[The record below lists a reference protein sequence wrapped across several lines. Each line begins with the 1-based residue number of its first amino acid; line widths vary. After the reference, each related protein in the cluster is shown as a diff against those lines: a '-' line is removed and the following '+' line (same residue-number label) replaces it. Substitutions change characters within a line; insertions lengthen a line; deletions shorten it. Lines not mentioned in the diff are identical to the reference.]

1 MPPQHGAVLLAENE
15 GRFVAVSA
23 LEDRAE
29 VLLPLI
35 SRSECAPRAVRERD
49 GVHLRLASATSR
61 ALAIDRLELV
71 WVPHAPGDR
80 VVGPRDDQGFQV
92 LRDARLPTSIVRGE
106 ALEARLARKDEPLAP
121 PDAGAD
127 ELLPYFARQDAVL
140 GPSGPI
146 WIATPTEDLTLQ
158 LVTQASE
165 LTPNAR
171 AALEAELLTHEL
183 RSEDAGSRYYHD
195 DAREAIT
202 LWGVSW
208 TPRIRTAPRDARPW
222 LELRDGRIDQVLWAH
237 VARVPMASTR
247 RVRPTALHT
256 GPVERWTRGR
266 TRPGSLEWPELDVR
280 DDRLAALATGP
291 TLDLLE
297 EHDGRNSVIPPNQ
310 VLELVVPVPESA
322 PDTTWTLSVRV
333 GCDSQPPY
341 EPWGDA
347 APSTALFHDVT
358 RDAGIEFVH
367 LEGPDEQ
374 LDIRP
379 TMGPGAAWGDVDGDG
394 WNDLFLPQGGGRDGS
409 RVPTAKLYRN
419 RGEGTFEDVTARA
432 NLGVQG
438 RGMGAL
444 FLDVDGDG
452 DLDLFVANY
461 GANKL
466 YLNDG
471 AGRFTDVTLAAG
483 LPQDERWHAAVS
495 AADYDRDGDL
505 DLYVTSYLDYDPA
518 KMPPADELGRYQR
531 EDPLEML
538 PFAFPGER
546 KQLLRNDRIKSG
558 PTDASA
564 PRDPS
569 QPNAQALSFRFT
581 DVTDELHVA
590 DANGRGMQAIFWDFD
605 QDGDQDLYVAND
617 VSPNTF
623 YRNEGDGTWK
633 DISLATGL
641 DDPRGSMGLAV
652 GDVDGDGDE
661 DLFVTNWQLESNAL
675 YVNNLVTH
683 SSAKHRVATFRDQS
697 VQAGLAQLSVGV
709 TSWGSELADLDLDGD
724 LDLVYA
730 NGYTSPDYESTGIC
744 VGQPSHL
751 FLNDGTGK
759 FTPAFELA
767 GPDLAEPLPSRCLLA
782 CDYDQDGDLDLAI
795 TANNARARLLRNDAR
810 VRGKDGA
817 VTGLAANRH
826 WLGLRLRARGANRF
840 AIGAEVRVEAGG
852 RTLLRTLR
860 AGTSYL
866 GGNAPELHVGLGD
879 ASKVDGVRV
888 RWPDGKT
895 STHAVSSVDAFV
907 VLTEPE

>member
-1 MPPQHGAVLLAENE
+1 MSLLPVAFLALTLLLPEESHGPVLLVSTEN
-15 GRFVAVSA
+15 G
-23 LEDRAE
+23 LEPVTGLARDQ
-29 VLLPLI
+29 VVPIPLV
-35 SRSECAPRAVRERD
+35 SRSERVVRVARTPTGARLRVAAGSDRELAVHGLD
-49 GVHLRLASATSR
+49 
-61 ALAIDRLELV
+61 LV
-71 WVPHAPGDR
+71 WVPHRTDESVITSGAPEE
-80 VVGPRDDQGFQV
+80 PPWIATS
-92 LRDARLPTSIVRGE
+92 ARLPLDAGAALPSIARPDGVGVEFVRIELADRRPGERLLVFGVEGPGAWSPIRDPLVLDPLGENLVHVRPPARNGLCEWMPLDGWKSSTLVLQRKENGAIDHVELAIARAVARSDERAANLARATVGRLRSTERETRPGRSVSWPKLGGELDERRVLELEEARKALGTHDGAAITLRAGE
-106 ALEARLARKDEPLAP
+106 AL
-121 PDAGAD
+121 
-127 ELLPYFARQDAVL
+127 
-140 GPSGPI
+140 
-146 WIATPTEDLTLQ
+146 DL
-158 LVTQASE
+158 
-165 LTPNAR
+165 
-171 AALEAELLTHEL
+171 
-183 RSEDAGSRYYHD
+183 D
-195 DAREAIT
+195 
-202 LWGVSW
+202 
-208 TPRIRTAPRDARPW
+208 
-222 LELRDGRIDQVLWAH
+222 
-237 VARVPMASTR
+237 
-247 RVRPTALHT
+247 
-256 GPVERWTRGR
+256 
-266 TRPGSLEWPELDVR
+266 LDV
-280 DDRLAALATGP
+280 P
-291 TLDLLE
+291 TTTDA
-297 EHDGRNSVIPPNQ
+297 S
-310 VLELVVPVPESA
+310 
-322 PDTTWTLSVRV
+322 TTWTLLAHVL
-333 GCDSQPPY
+333 CDSLDAS
-341 EPWGDA
+341 EPRIAGPVKD
-347 APSTALFHDVT
+347 ALFRDVT

-394 WNDLFLPQGGGRDGS
+394 WNDLFLPQGGGREGS

-419 RGEGTFEDVTARA
+419 RGDGTFEDATARA

-444 FLDVDGDG
+444 FFDVDGDR
-452 DLDLFVANY
+452 DLDVFVANY

-471 AGRFTDVTLAAG
+471 TGRFTDVTLAAG
-483 LPQDERWHAAVS
+483 VPQDERWHAAVC

-623 YRNEGDGTWK
+623 FRNEGDGTFK

-652 GDVDGDGDE
+652 GDVDGDLDE

-675 YVNNLVTH
+675 YVNNLVSH

-709 TSWGSELADLDLDGD
+709 TSWGAELADLDLDGD

-767 GPDLAEPLPSRCLLA
+767 GPDLAEPLPSRSLLA

>member
-1 MPPQHGAVLLAENE
+1 MLPLLVLHASLLARVGDDSHAQHSEQHGAVVFAAGEHGFEPVTGLAREQAI
-15 GRFVAVSA
+15 V
-23 LEDRAE
+23 
-29 VLLPLI
+29 LPLV
-35 SRSECAPRAVRERD
+35 SRSEQVVRIARGAAGARLRIAAGSENELALHVLDLRWIRHGTDERLIAPDSTLSKPWIARE
-49 GVHLRLASATSR
+49 
-61 ALAIDRLELV
+61 
-71 WVPHAPGDR
+71 
-80 VVGPRDDQGFQV
+80 
-92 LRDARLPTSIVRGE
+92 ARLPRDVSGH
-106 ALEARLARKDEPLAP
+106 
-121 PDAGAD
+121 
-127 ELLPYFARQDAVL
+127 LPQAARQDGVGCTELLRIEFGERTTGDRLLVFGVERA
-140 GPSGPI
+140 GE
-146 WIATPTEDLTLQ
+146 WTPTIDP
-158 LVTQASE
+158 V
-165 LTPNAR
+165 
-171 AALEAELLTHEL
+171 LLDPL
-183 RSEDAGSRYYHD
+183 DAGHVFVRPPS
-195 DAREAIT
+195 
-202 LWGVSW
+202 
-208 TPRIRTAPRDARPW
+208 RPW
-222 LELRDGRIDQVLWAH
+222 QAEWLPLDGLDAKSLDMHVQGAGAIDQVLIVKARGIAAEDERAAT
-237 VARVPMASTR
+237 VARATRARDTCTARTTTASR
-247 RVRPTALHT
+247 HV
-256 GPVERWTRGR
+256 
-266 TRPGSLEWPELDVR
+266 SWPELIEVPASRQDLVVSDVQRVLRAR
-280 DDRLAALATGP
+280 DGDALMLRAGEFLE
-291 TLDLLE
+291 LD
-297 EHDGRNSVIPPNQ
+297 
-310 VLELVVPVPESA
+310 LVVPELDAS
-322 PDTTWTLSVRV
+322 DRTWSLLAYLV
-333 GCDSQPPY
+333 CDSNDPS
-341 EPWGDA
+341 EPQAA
-347 APSTALFHDVT
+347 APRETGLFQDVT
-358 RDAGIEFVH
+358 ARAGLDFVH

-409 RVPTAKLYRN
+409 RVPTVKLYRN
-419 RGEGTFEDVTARA
+419 RGDGTFEDVTARA

-444 FLDVDGDG
+444 FFDADDDR

-471 AGRFTDVTLAAG
+471 TGRFTDVTLAAG
-483 LPQDERWHAAVS
+483 VPQDERWHAAVC

-569 QPNAQALSFRFT
+569 QPNAKALSFRFT

-623 YRNEGDGTWK
+623 YRNEGDGTFK

-652 GDVDGDGDE
+652 GDGDGDGDE

-683 SSAKHRVATFRDQS
+683 QSSKHRVATFRDQS

-709 TSWGSELADLDLDGD
+709 TGWGAELVDVDLDGD
-724 LDLVYA
+724 LDLVDA

-751 FLNDGTGK
+751 FLNDGAGK
-759 FTPAFELA
+759 FAPAFELA

-810 VRGKDGA
+810 VRGADGKPA
-817 VTGLAANRH
+817 GPAAERH
-826 WLGLRLRARGANRF
+826 WLGLRLRARGGNPF
-840 AIGAEVRVEAGG
+840 AIGAFVRAKVGE
-852 RTLLRTLR
+852 RVLVRSLR

-866 GGNAPELHVGLGD
+866 GGNAPELHLGLG
-879 ASKVDGVRV
+879 AATKVDELVV
-888 RWPDGKT
+888 RWPDGRE
-895 STHAVSSVDAFV
+895 STHAVERVDAFV
-907 VLTEPE
+907 TLVEPE

>member
-1 MPPQHGAVLLAENE
+1 MSQLL
-15 GRFVAVSA
+15 VA
-23 LEDRAE
+23 L
-29 VLLPLI
+29 LLPFVGASSTAPALPEMLYVRDDAGWEPVSGLEVGVFPLGMQ
-35 SRSECAPRAVRERD
+35 SRSELLPRFVRTLRGVGVRLVASTERALELDSVRLVAIPHVEGARIQRTVDGDALYCVTPTRSPQSVTRPDADEELLPWIARQD
-49 GVHLRLASATSR
+49 GVGLSGTFVVHLGEPLARTESLIWNGCELASGD
-61 ALAIDRLELV
+61 LDL
-71 WVPHAPGDR
+71 APGDVTWTAGEQINQVFGPTRPWELPNGWPTGLPEAQLRFEAQFPIDEVLVAR
-80 VVGPRDDQGFQV
+80 VERVEPNPSAALA
-92 LRDARLPTSIVRGE
+92 LRSAHTIEGTLTGE
-106 ALEARLARKDEPLAP
+106 CRRN
-121 PDAGAD
+121 G
-127 ELLPYFARQDAVL
+127 L
-140 GPSGPI
+140 GPYWPRVE
-146 WIATPTEDLTLQ
+146 P
-158 LVTQASE
+158 V
-165 LTPNAR
+165 PNAQ
-171 AALEAELLTHEL
+171 EL
-183 RSEDAGSRYYHD
+183 
-195 DAREAIT
+195 DAREALAARST
-202 LWGVSW
+202 SQQG
-208 TPRIRTAPRDARPW
+208 APFVLAPGKI
-222 LELRDGRIDQVLWAH
+222 LELWFDAPESRAGETSTLVFLVER
-237 VARVPMASTR
+237 TR
-247 RVRPTALHT
+247 RST
-256 GPVERWTRGR
+256 GPVAMDHGGPASHASNSR
-266 TRPGSLEWPELDVR
+266 
-280 DDRLAALATGP
+280 AA
-291 TLDLLE
+291 
-297 EHDGRNSVIPPNQ
+297 S
-310 VLELVVPVPESA
+310 
-322 PDTTWTLSVRV
+322 
-333 GCDSQPPY
+333 
-341 EPWGDA
+341 
-347 APSTALFHDVT
+347 LFHDVT

-419 RGEGTFEDVTARA
+419 KHDGTFEDVTARA

-569 QPNAQALSFRFT
+569 QPNVKALLFRFT